1 MSKATKAGAKS
12 KEDKGLEV
20 MAEKKFPLNLSVNIS
35 DYMRPVTDSF
45 KVAVKLVDHLFDKF
59 DTELLK
65 RQVEGQYLPF
75 AIKSTLSTI

>member
-1 MSKATKAGAKS
+1 
-12 KEDKGLEV
+12 
-20 MAEKKFPLNLSVNIS
+20 
-35 DYMRPVTDSF
+35 MRPVTDSF
-45 KVAVKLVDHLFDKF
+45 KVAAKLVDHLFDKF